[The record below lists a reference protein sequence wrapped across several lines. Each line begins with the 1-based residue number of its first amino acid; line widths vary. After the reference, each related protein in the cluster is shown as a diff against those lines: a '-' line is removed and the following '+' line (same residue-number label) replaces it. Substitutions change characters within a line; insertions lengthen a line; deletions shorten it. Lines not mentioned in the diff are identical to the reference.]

1 METPSW
7 SPQNILVGIDFS
19 PQSEAALAQAMW
31 LAERTGAKVA
41 VAHVLSDV
49 RKAMMD
55 MPTDA
60 RWQLVAGDVDAFER
74 SLRSKSDA
82 KLDALIASYRQRG
95 LNISRM
101 TLLGVP
107 SVEMIHAVLK
117 WKYDLVVTG
126 TKGLGAVK
134 RIFIGSTAENLV
146 RKCPAPVW
154 IVKESAPLNTVLAP
168 VDFSPVSAK
177 SLRLAGALAHLAA
190 AKLVVLHAIN
200 NPLAD
205 ELEALQMEKEEAAV
219 DEQLAASRAGGEARL
234 RELVAE
240 HVDASVAS
248 ETIVVSDEAPAAIAV
263 AATQTAANLIVMG
276 SVSRSGLPGYL
287 LGNTAEKVL
296 RTTDCSMLTIK
307 PDGFI
312 SPIDPP
318 FWKLHPDDEPST

>member
-1 METPSW
+1 
-7 SPQNILVGIDFS
+7 
-19 PQSEAALAQAMW
+19 
-31 LAERTGAKVA
+31 
-41 VAHVLSDV
+41 
-49 RKAMMD
+49 
-55 MPTDA
+55 
-60 RWQLVAGDVDAFER
+60 
-74 SLRSKSDA
+74 
-82 KLDALIASYRQRG
+82 
-95 LNISRM
+95 M

-107 SVEMIHAVLK
+107 SIEMIHAVLK
-117 WKYDLVVTG
+117 WKHDLVVTG

-154 IVKESAPLNTVLAP
+154 IVKDSASLNTILAP

-177 SLRLAGALAHLAA
+177 SLHLAGALAQLAA
-190 AKLVVLHAIN
+190 AKLVVLHAIS

-219 DEQLAASRAGGEARL
+219 DRQLAASSAGGESRL
-234 RELVAE
+234 RDLIAE
-240 HVDASVAS
+240 QVDASVAS
-248 ETIVVSDEAPAAIAV
+248 ETVVVHDDAPTAIAATAV
-263 AATQTAANLIVMG
+263 QAAAHLIVMG

-307 PDGFI
+307 PDGFV

-318 FWKLHPDDEPST
+318 FWKLHPDDESTATQ